1 MPIPV
6 FATGGPGVLLE
17 VVWTVRWKRRAVW
30 GSAALSTWIAL
41 ACGSADN
48 NFGGPDASTE
58 GGSGGSGAD
67 ASGNGGTGGMSD
79 GGATGGVGGSG
90 ATGGVG
96 GSGAT
101 GGAGGSGATGG
112 AGGSG
117 ATGGASGGSGA
128 AAACKADVLWALDTS
143 ASMVQE
149 WTAVVTTFQTFGEAI
164 VSSGVD
170 AHVVVLA
177 SSPSVVGLPGLCV
190 APPLGSGACPPAG
203 TDSVPPRLFHHP
215 TAVIGS
221 NDELTVI
228 LSTFADYRSTSA
240 HLRIRRPSNSQ
251 PSSTHSTPRI
261 TRPAARAPGR
271 FQRCAPSLRPA
282 ADARTAWTKV
292 FYFDSSCR
300 PRGASRPTSARSI
313 PVRSLPN

>member
-1 MPIPV
+1 
-6 FATGGPGVLLE
+6 
-17 VVWTVRWKRRAVW
+17 
-30 GSAALSTWIAL
+30 
-41 ACGSADN
+41 
-48 NFGGPDASTE
+48 
-58 GGSGGSGAD
+58 
-67 ASGNGGTGGMSD
+67 MSD

-96 GSGAT
+96 A
-101 GGAGGSGATGG
+101 SGATGG

-117 ATGGASGGSGA
+117 ATGGASGGSGG

-177 SSPSVVGLPGLCV
+177 PSPSVVGLPGLCV

-228 LSTFADYRSTSA
+228 LSTFADYRSTFRPGVKKFIVHVSDDDVGAPPNPTPEQFATQFDALDAANHAPGGARAWTFSA
-240 HLRIRRPSNSQ
+240 MCALTS
-251 PSSTHSTPRI
+251 PSSGCPDGVDEGVLLRQLVQATGGVASDICTLDPSAFVAQLMQHIRL
-261 TRPAARAPGR
+261 RAG
-271 FQRCAPSLRPA
+271 
-282 ADARTAWTKV
+282 
-292 FYFDSSCR
+292 CR
-300 PRGASRPTSARSI
+300 
-313 PVRSLPN
+313 